1 MFEPL
6 PDDFSYPRHE
16 QDILEYWESNG
27 VFAASLKER
36 EGAEL
41 FAFNEGPPTVNGSP
55 GIHHAFAR
63 TIKDTMCR
71 YKTMRGFYVPR
82 KAGWDTHGLPVEL
95 AVEKQLG
102 ITDKAQI
109 EVLGVDVFNAACKA
123 LVDYNIA
130 HDTGWRTLT
139 RRMGYW
145 LDLDNPYITCS
156 NDYVE
161 SVWWALKQFF
171 DKNLIYKGFKVV
183 PQSPTLGTP
192 LSSHELSLNYKDVRD
207 PNVYLKLRL
216 TSSPIASLQNII
228 DKKSIGT
235 AQAADAT
242 SQGAEAK
249 GAFILVWTTTP
260 WTLFGN
266 VALAVGPDIPYVL
279 VRNTRT
285 VGAAQVEEL
294 VVLAESRLE
303 ILDGETEELERFLGS
318 EIVNST
324 YEQIFTDV
332 VLDTAAHPNVLHVL
346 PGSFVTTA
354 DGTGVVHIAPAFG
367 QDDFEIAK
375 QFNLPVVQPVTPT
388 GKFTDVIKNYAGR
401 AVKTFRYPNPSKEGG
416 EEFVF
421 EEGADRDIVKEL
433 KIGGKA
439 YKAAFDYMHSYPH
452 CWRTDNPVIYYA
464 RDSWFIKSPEYKEQ
478 LVALNK
484 TIAWHP
490 EEIGVGRFG
499 NWLEEVKE
507 WSLSRD
513 RYWGTPLPIWV
524 SEDGS
529 DMFAVGSIDELK
541 KGLYVQDDGSKVPV
555 ENLSIDIDLHRPF
568 VDRVVFVKNGVEYR
582 RTKEVIDA
590 WFDSGTMPFAQF
602 HYPFENVELF
612 NKSFPADFIAEG
624 IDQTRGWFYTM
635 HNISTA
641 LFDKP
646 AYRHVVVNDMLLDK
660 NGQKMSKSRGNILDP
675 FVLFDKYGADAIR
688 WYLMAAAPAW
698 KPRNFNEDDVAR
710 TVLADLFRSYVNTY
724 GFFSLYAGIDGFTG
738 EEPIVPIAERPEID
752 HWILSRLNTVIQS
765 YTESMDAYDITKACR
780 IVQEF
785 VIEDVSNWYVRRN
798 RRRFW
803 KGEMDEDKRAAYQ
816 TLHEVI
822 VTTAQLIAPVAPFLA
837 EQIFLRA
844 RLHNEHLSIH
854 CSILRGVD
862 TSLINSDLEY
872 RMKQAQTIVFLARSL
887 REKSKIKTRQP
898 LRRILLPVDGPQMRR
913 QIQTVEDIILEEINV
928 KAIEYVSDDTNIVQ
942 RSTKPNFKIIGKKYG
957 DKTQLVSQAIKSL
970 DNEQVRK
977 LEQSLVLEV
986 HVGGESVSIDRED
999 VEIVNQDIEGWL
1011 VASDNGVTVALD
1023 TELDSVLIQEGLA
1036 REFVSKVQ
1044 KFRKDSGFEVTDR
1057 IDIAFAAD
1065 EEVTEAMHVMR
1076 NSIVMETLADTLERG
1091 EGPFGT
1097 LLEINGRNVSVRI
1110 ERAGAQFAS

>member
-16 QDILEYWESNG
+16 QDILEYWERND
-27 VFAASLKER
+27 VFATSLRGR
-36 EGAEL
+36 EEGPR
-41 FAFNEGPPTVNGSP
+41 FSFNEGPPTVNGSP
-55 GIHHAFAR
+55 GLHHAFSR
-63 TIKDTMCR
+63 TIKDAMCR

-102 ITDKAQI
+102 ISEKSQI
-109 EVLGVDVFNAACKA
+109 EVLGVDKFNAACKA
-123 LVDYNIA
+123 LVDYNIV

-145 LDLDNPYITCS
+145 LDMDAPYITCT

-171 DKNLIYKGFKVV
+171 DKGLIYKGFKVV

-207 PNVYLKLRL
+207 PNVYLKLRI
-216 TSSPIASLQNII
+216 TSSPVKGLEAS
-228 DKKSIGT
+228 
-235 AQAADAT
+235 
-242 SQGAEAK
+242 GAS
-249 GAFILVWTTTP
+249 ILVWTTTP

-266 VALAVGPDIPYVL
+266 VALAVGPEIPYVL

-285 VGAAQVEEL
+285 VQEAAVESM
-294 VVLAESRLE
+294 VVLAESRIE
-303 ILDGETEELERFLGS
+303 ILDGEVEIIERFVGADLVGT
-318 EIVNST
+318 T
-324 YEQIFTDV
+324 YEQIFSDV
-332 VLDTAAHPNVLHVL
+332 VLEADTYPNVLSVL
-346 PGSFVTTA
+346 PGAFVTTA
-354 DGTGVVHIAPAFG
+354 DGTGVVHLAPAFG
-367 QDDFEIAK
+367 QDDFEMSK
-375 QFNLPVVQPVTPT
+375 QYNLPVVQPVSQN
-388 GKFTDVIKNYAGR
+388 GKFTDAIKDFAGR
-401 AVKTFRYPNPSKEGG
+401 GVKTFTYPDG
-416 EEFVF
+416 ENGPRTED
-421 EEGADRDIVKEL
+421 GADRDIIKAL
-433 KIGGKA
+433 KIAGKI
-439 YKAAFDYMHSYPH
+439 YKASVDYLHSYPH

-464 RDSWFIKSPEYKEQ
+464 RDSWFIKSPEYRNE

-490 EEIGVGRFG
+490 EEIGSGRFG
-499 NWLEEVKE
+499 NWLDDVKE

-524 SEDGS
+524 SEDGA
-529 DMFAVGSIDELK
+529 DMFAVGSIEELK
-541 KGLYVQDDGSKVPV
+541 QGLYENADGSKVPV
-555 ENLSIDIDLHRPF
+555 ENLLDSIDLHRPF
-568 VDRVVFVKNGVEYR
+568 VDHVIFVRNGIVYR

-590 WFDSGTMPFAQF
+590 WFDSGSMPFAQF

-612 NKSFPADFIAEG
+612 KKSFPADFIAEG

-641 LFDKP
+641 LFNQP
-646 AYRHVVVNDMLLDK
+646 AYRHVIVNDMLLDK
-660 NGQKMSKSRGNILDP
+660 NGQKMSKSRGNMLDP

-688 WYLMAAAPAW
+688 WYLMAAAPAF
-698 KPRNFNEDDVAR
+698 KPRNFNEDDVAK
-710 TVLADLFRSYVNTY
+710 TVIADVFRSYVNTY
-724 GFFSLYAGIDGFTG
+724 GFFALYAGIDGFTG
-738 EEPIVPIAERPEID
+738 KEPIVPIAERPEID
-752 HWILSRLNTVIQS
+752 RWILSRLNTVVGA
-765 YTESMDAYDITKACR
+765 YTDSMDSYDITRACR
-780 IVQEF
+780 LVQDF
-785 VIEDVSNWYVRRN
+785 VIEEVSNWYVRRN

-822 VTTAQLIAPVAPFLA
+822 LGITEMIAPVAPFLS
-837 EQIFLRA
+837 EQIFQRI
-844 RLHNEHLSIH
+844 RLHPEHLSIH
-854 CSILRGVD
+854 CIILRKPEKA
-862 TSLINSDLEY
+862 LINSDLEL

-898 LRRILLPVDGPQMRR
+898 LRRILLPVDSPATRR
-913 QIQTVEDIILEEINV
+913 QIQTVEEIILEEINV

-970 DNEQVRK
+970 GNEQVRI
-977 LEQSLVLEV
+977 LEQSLVLAV
-986 HVGGESVSIDRED
+986 HVGDEVVQIDLED
-999 VEIVNQDIEGWL
+999 VEIVSQDIEGWL
-1011 VASDNGVTVALD
+1011 VASADGVTVALD

-1044 KFRKDSGFEVTDR
+1044 KVRKDSGFEVTDR

-1065 EEVTEAMHVMR
+1065 DEVSEAMHVMR
-1076 NSIVMETLADTLERG
+1076 DSIVMETLADTLERG

-1097 LLEINGRNVSVRI
+1097 VLEINGRNVSVRI
-1110 ERAGAQFAS
+1110 GRTGARTSAS